1 MKGAKKVTEITARFT
16 LDAMPI
22 KGMAIDV
29 DLNTGAISLDEA
41 IKRRTILSQESDFYK
56 ALDRVCEFL
65 NRYFIAYIILT
76 LINLFGGII
85 IEVYLKNDSLYNA
98 FSICSTNT
106 VGDSLCFIIPITI
119 VSFAILVIATKSDMQ
134 NALYY
139 GYEI

>member
-29 DLNTGAISLDEA
+29 DLNTGAISLDED

-65 NRYFIAYIILT
+65 NRYFISYIILT
-76 LINLFGGII
+76 FINLLGGIL
-85 IEVYLKNDSLYNA
+85 IEVYLKNGSLYNA
-98 FSICSTNT
+98 FSIYSNYALD
-106 VGDSLCFIIPITI
+106 DSLCFIIPII
-119 VSFAILVIATKSDMQ
+119 ILSIAILVIATKSDMQ